1 MRATLLLFVAI
12 FAALGGCGGSGSDA
26 PSCSDGLE
34 NGAETGVDCGGGCGP
49 CPAGSGCGLPGDCAS
64 RVCTGSICAAPT
76 CGDGV
81 MNGDESSD
89 DCGGSTCPGCP
100 PGLMCRTDADCATGW
115 CNPAAPPVKSC
126 DCGEPDA
133 IYVSA
138 AGQDANRGSR
148 SQPLRTPQA
157 AVACAIQ
164 RPRPIRVAEGL
175 YPSDLATIGRVSL
188 ADGLSLLGGYSPDFT
203 ARDPAVH
210 VSTIR
215 DVTDLSTNP
224 YGWTAAVHVGS
235 TSPDTV
241 LEGFTIEGV
250 TTGAVS
256 EALTISSPGSATIR
270 GNVIQCGGSPSA
282 TNARCIDVT
291 TTGATPVIMGNT
303 IHVGVAQSTAWGVY
317 GLTTIPP
324 EVASNA
330 IDGGAAPTVV
340 GIDLGNVAQAGGAIR
355 ANLIQLGAGAG
366 TSYGVVVDGSAP
378 VLVEANEL
386 RLSASAAVGLRVH
399 AGASMLRNNLL
410 VMSGAG
416 TAIEDGSGSEIS
428 NNTIVGTSGTGV
440 LAKVSGSAIRNNAF
454 DQAGGI
460 CIAEEGL
467 TAAPFSIRNNDLF
480 GCAILY
486 RDEGTGYLVALGDVN
501 GLPGAAANLVQDPQF
516 DATTYHP
523 GASSP
528 LLGAGADLST
538 LFVTDKSGAARTVP
552 WTIGAYEQ

>member
-1 MRATLLLFVAI
+1 MRARILFVAI

-26 PSCSDGLE
+26 PSCSDGLK
-34 NGAETGVDCGGGCGP
+34 NGAETAVDCGGGCGP
-49 CPAGSGCGLPGDCAS
+49 CPDGSGCGLPRDCAS

-138 AGQDANRGSR
+138 AGDDANRGSR
-148 SQPLRTPQA
+148 SSPLRSPQA
-157 AVACAIQ
+157 AVACSQ
-164 RPRPIRVAEGL
+164 VRTRPIRVAEGV
-175 YPSDLATIGRVSL
+175 YPSEVVWTVSL
-188 ADGLSLLGGYSPDFT
+188 VDGMSLLGGYSPDFT
-203 ARDPAVH
+203 ARDWAVH

-224 YGWTAAVHVGS
+224 YGWTAAVHVSS

-241 LEGFTIEGV
+241 LEGFTVEGV
-250 TTGAVS
+250 TTGAVI
-256 EALTISSPGSATIR
+256 EALTISVAGSATIR
-270 GNVIQCGGSPSA
+270 GNVIQCGGSPDA

-291 TTGATPVIMGNT
+291 TAGATPVITGNT
-303 IHVGVAQSTAWGVY
+303 IHLGVAQSTAWGVY
-317 GLTTIPP
+317 ALTTIPP
-324 EVASNA
+324 AVAGNT
-330 IDGGAAPTVV
+330 IDGGAATTVI

-366 TSYGVVVDGSAP
+366 TSYGLVVDGSAP

-386 RLSASAAVGLRVH
+386 RLAASAAVGLRVQ

-428 NNTIVGTSGTGV
+428 NNTIVGTSGTGI

-467 TAAPFSIRNNDLF
+467 TADPSSIRNNDLF
-480 GCAILY
+480 GCPILY
-486 RDEGTGYLVALGDVN
+486 RDEGTGYLVALVDVN
-501 GLPGAAANLVQDPQF
+501 GLPGAAANLVGDPQF
-516 DATTYHP
+516 VPTTYHP

-528 LLGAGADLST
+528 LLGAAEDLST
-538 LFVTDKSGAARTVP
+538 LFDTDKSGAARTVP